1 MRNIRAIRNEADH
14 KWALK
19 EIESYFDRNP
29 APGSEAADRFDVLA
43 ALIKEYEERTV
54 AIPDADPI
62 DVLEFAI
69 ESIGRSQAELAEIVG
84 SRSRASEI
92 LNRKRQLTLQMIRDI
107 SAAWHIPVEALV
119 GAYGLRRKH
128 A

>member
-1 MRNIRAIRNEADH
+1 MRNIRAIRSEADH
-14 KWALK
+14 KWALN
-19 EIESYFDRNP
+19 EIEVYFDKNP
-29 APGSEAADRFDVLA
+29 VLGSEEADRFDVLA

-62 DVLEFAI
+62 GVLEFAI
-69 ESIGRSQAELAEIVG
+69 ESMGHTQAELAGIIG

-92 LNRKRQLTLQMIRDI
+92 LNRKRPLTLQMIRDI
-107 SAAWHIPVEALV
+107 SAAWHLPVDALV
-119 GAYGLRRKH
+119 GTYELEREH

>member
-14 KWALK
+14 TWALN
-19 EIESYFDRNP
+19 EIEVYFDKNP

-54 AIPDADPI
+54 TIPAADPI

-69 ESIGRSQAELAEIVG
+69 ESLGHTQAELAEIVG

-107 SAAWHIPVEALV
+107 SAAWHIPVDALV
-119 GAYGLRRKH
+119 GAYELPREH

>member
-1 MRNIRAIRNEADH
+1 MRNIRAIHNEADH
-14 KWALK
+14 KWALG
-19 EIESYFDRNP
+19 EIEIYFDKNP
-29 APGSEAADRFDVLA
+29 APNSKEAERFDVLA

-54 AIPDADPI
+54 AIPDADPV

-69 ESIGRSQAELAEIVG
+69 ESMGHTQAELAGIIG

-92 LNRKRQLTLQMIRDI
+92 LNRKRPLTLQMIRDVG
-107 SAAWHIPVEALV
+107 AAWHIPTEALV
-119 GAYGLRRKH
+119 ATYELEREY